1 MSIHLKL
8 SLRRRFIKSIGLML
22 LPLIV
27 LGMTEYILFTGVI
40 KNFEEVRIEA
50 LEEMYPVLRLQTL
63 MHKAAMPPND
73 YLIHGKIE
81 ERNRFDQ
88 LAAEVDKAFEEAT
101 RLPFKLEEERVFVDS
116 LHRDWFK
123 IKELGVHMFSYSKP
137 VGNPKAAE
145 EMELFDSHID
155 RTEKTFSEFV
165 DVINKE
171 VHEEL
176 KLVHAANK
184 KVLSLIITVFI
195 VGVVMNIGIG
205 FALARSVLIPV
216 RELEMGTE
224 RFASGELSYRIP
236 QLMQNELGRLA
247 GAFNKMAEKIEMDEK
262 ELKELSIHDGL
273 TGLFNKREF
282 ESRTVDEVARS
293 KRYNSIFSLIML
305 DIDHFKAVNDTYGHQ
320 AGDHVLK
327 TISNTINSEV
337 RSVDFVARY
346 GGEEMAV
353 ILPNINGEDTFK
365 MSERL
370 RKAISSLPIPVSE
383 DRAIHVTVSMG
394 IATFP
399 DDADTGDNLIRSAD
413 EALYNAKKAG
423 RNQVSRS
430 GKG

>member
-1 MSIHLKL
+1 
-8 SLRRRFIKSIGLML
+8 ML

-27 LGMTEYILFTGVI
+27 LGMTGYIFFTSVI

-50 LEEMYPVLRLQTL
+50 LEEMYPVLRLQVL
-63 MHKAAMPPND
+63 MQKAAMPPND

-81 ERNRFDQ
+81 ERNRFYK

-101 RLPFKLEEERVFVDS
+101 RLPFKLEEERVSVKS
-116 LHRDWFK
+116 LHRDWLK
-123 IKELGVHMFSYSKP
+123 IKELGIHMFSYSKP
-137 VGNPKAAE
+137 IGNPKAAE

-165 DVINKE
+165 DVMNKE

-176 KLVHAANK
+176 KLVHATNK

-195 VGVVMNIGIG
+195 IGVVMKIGIG

-236 QLMQNELGRLA
+236 QLTQNELGRLA

-282 ESRTVDEVARS
+282 ESRMVDEVARS
-293 KRYNSIFSLIML
+293 KRYNSTFSLIML

-365 MSERL
+365 VSERL

-399 DDADTGDNLIRSAD
+399 DNADTGDNLIRSAD
-413 EALYNAKKAG
+413 KALYNAKKAG
-423 RNQVSRS
+423 RNQVSRY
-430 GKG
+430 KEYTKE